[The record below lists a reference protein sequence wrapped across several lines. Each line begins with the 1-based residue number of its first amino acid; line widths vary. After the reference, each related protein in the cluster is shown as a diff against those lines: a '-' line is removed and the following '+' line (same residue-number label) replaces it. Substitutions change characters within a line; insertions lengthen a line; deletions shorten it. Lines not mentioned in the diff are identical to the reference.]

1 MDIEYD
7 FDVIV
12 VGAGIA
18 GLTTAYLLAKDG
30 HEVLLAERGN
40 EPGEKN
46 LSGGV
51 FYSRVMDEIF
61 EGFSAQAPVERSI
74 TRNVLTLLNA
84 ESAVSVDYWDASLAE
99 PTNAVTVLRAKL
111 DPWLAEQAEEAGVT
125 LMSGVKVD
133 ELVTSQSGAVCGIR
147 AGEDV
152 LHAKIVVLA
161 DGVNSFLARAAGL
174 REAPAPSHLGVG
186 VKSVIRIGED
196 AVNQRF
202 GVGGDDGA
210 AYALVGDATRGVPGG
225 AFLYTNKDSI
235 SLGIVVNVADLA
247 KSGHDVVELHDHF
260 LAHPFVQPLIADGEL
275 LEYGTHMVAEG
286 GQAMVGRLA
295 FDGAVIVGD
304 AAGFTINNGFA
315 IRGMDLAAE
324 SGRCAAQAIHLALST
339 GDYSATTLASYEEI
353 IAQSWLGKD
362 MATFKKAPELLANTP
377 ELFGQ
382 LGEYAASVLRGVYR
396 MDQTPRRKLSPLV
409 VKKMKASGLSVWKL
423 AKIVRKIQ
431 GGL

>member
-18 GLTTAYLLAKDG
+18 GITAAYLLTKDG

-61 EGFSAQAPVERSI
+61 ENFSTQAPVERSI

-125 LMSGVKVD
+125 VMNGVKVD
-133 ELVTSQSGAVCGIR
+133 ELVKSESGAVCGIR

-152 LHAKIVVLA
+152 LYAKIVVLA
-161 DGVNSFLARAAGL
+161 DGVNSFLARSVGL
-174 REAPAPSHLGVG
+174 RPAPAPAHLGVG

-202 GVGGDDGA
+202 GVSSDDGV

-247 KSGHDVVELHDHF
+247 KSGHDVVDLHDH
-260 LAHPFVQPLIADGEL
+260 LLTHPFIEPLIAGGEV

-304 AAGFTINNGFA
+304 AGGFTINNGFA

-324 SGRCAAQAIHLALST
+324 SGRCAAQAIGVALRA
-339 GDYSATTLASYEEI
+339 GDYSAAGLAAYAEN
-353 IAQSWLGKD
+353 IAASWLGKD
-362 MATFKKAPELLANTP
+362 MATFKKAPELLASTP
-377 ELFGQ
+377 ELYGQ
-382 LGEYAASVLRGVYR
+382 LGEYAASALRGVYR
-396 MDQTPRRKLSPLV
+396 MDQTPRRKLSSLI